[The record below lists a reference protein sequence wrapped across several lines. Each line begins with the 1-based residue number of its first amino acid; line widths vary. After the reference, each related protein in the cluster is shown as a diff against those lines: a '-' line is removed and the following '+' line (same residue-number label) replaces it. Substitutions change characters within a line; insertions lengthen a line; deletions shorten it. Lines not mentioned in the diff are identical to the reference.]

1 MKPKSANIAP
11 SPSQVSRAQRRE
23 LLGHGAVTLWFTGL
37 SGSGKSTICS
47 AVERSLIERGAL
59 AYVLDGDNV
68 RGGLCADLGFEPRDR
83 AENIRRISEVARLF
97 NDAGVI
103 ALSAFISPYR
113 ADRER
118 ARAIVAPGEFVEIF
132 VDAPLEVCE
141 ARDVKG
147 LYRRARAGEIGDFTG
162 ISAPYEPPDRPEL
175 RLASARDDVD
185 TCAAQVIEY
194 LERTGVLVAPRDGAG
209 AEAGSGRYGGR

>member
-1 MKPKSANIAP
+1 MKPKSANIVE
-11 SPSQVSRAQRRE
+11 SPSQVARAERRK
-23 LLGHGAVTLWFTGL
+23 LLGHGAATLWFTGL
-37 SGSGKSTICS
+37 SGSGKSTICG
-47 AVERSLIERGAL
+47 AVERLLVDRSAL
-59 AYVLDGDNV
+59 AYALDGDNV
-68 RGGLCADLGFEPRDR
+68 RSGLCADLGFEPGDR

-103 ALSAFISPYR
+103 VLTALISPYR
-113 ADRER
+113 SDRAR

-132 VDAPLEVCE
+132 VEAPLEVCE

-175 RLASARDDVD
+175 RLASAQDDVD
-185 TCAAQVIEY
+185 TCAARVIEY
-194 LERTGVLVAPRDGAG
+194 LERAGILPR
-209 AEAGSGRYGGR
+209 